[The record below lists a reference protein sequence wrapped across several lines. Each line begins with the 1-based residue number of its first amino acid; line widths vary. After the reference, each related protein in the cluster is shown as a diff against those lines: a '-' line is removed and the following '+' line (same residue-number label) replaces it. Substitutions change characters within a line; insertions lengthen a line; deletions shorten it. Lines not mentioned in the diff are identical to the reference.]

1 MIRAEHDHISFT
13 CTDPCAGLDFDFQT
27 VLLGR
32 RVKLDH
38 YVHVLP
44 DVSVL
49 MHETERL
56 VLRGGRVAEEPHLF
70 PDDVCP
76 DQPVHPGWRKHIATV
91 AAEQGLIV
99 LAAPASECDQL
110 TEHLKARGTDVPH
123 HIAVSVTDVDA
134 SMAAWTAAGWQAGR
148 LAADEDLAQIF
159 LTDRFGQIV
168 ELISRSDPDSAM
180 TFTCPNIARLSA
192 TEDQL
197 RQEGR
202 QP

>member
-1 MIRAEHDHISFT
+1 MIQAEHDHISFT
-13 CTDPCAGLDFDFQT
+13 CTDPCAGLDFDFHT

-32 RVKLDH
+32 RVELDH
-38 YVHVLP
+38 YVHVLS

-56 VLRGGRVAEEPHLF
+56 VQHGGLIAEEPYLF

-76 DQPVHPGWRKHIATV
+76 EQPVRPGWRKYMATV
-91 AAEQGLIV
+91 ATEQGLIV

-110 TEHLKARGTDVPH
+110 TEHLKTRGTAVPH
-123 HIAVSVTDVDA
+123 HIAISVADVDA
-134 SMAAWTAAGWQAGR
+134 SVTMWTAAGWQAGR
-148 LAADEDLAQIF
+148 LAADEDLVQIF

-180 TFTCPNIARLSA
+180 TFTCPNIAHLSA

-202 QP
+202 QS